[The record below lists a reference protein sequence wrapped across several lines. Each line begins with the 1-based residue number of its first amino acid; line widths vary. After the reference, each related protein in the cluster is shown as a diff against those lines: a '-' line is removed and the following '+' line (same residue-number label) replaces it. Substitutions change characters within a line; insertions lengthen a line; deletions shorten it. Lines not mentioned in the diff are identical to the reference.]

1 MTVGKAVLFEC
12 VAPELLEHARST
24 PAPRSSSAGTASPR
38 QRSPSRTPSADSSA
52 AAVARLRELGLH
64 PVPAHRRRR
73 LQRAQRRRAGR
84 HRRRPTC
91 APTCCR
97 PTEHEVV
104 TELQQS
110 GRVVAMVGDGVN
122 DAAALARADL
132 GLAMGSGTDVAMDSA
147 DIVLVRP
154 DLDAV
159 GDAIGL
165 SRETLRIIKQN
176 LAWAFGYNTAAIPLA
191 AFGLLNPMI
200 AGRDHGAVV
209 GARRQQLPAAQALDS
224 VTADADGRM
233 TRVPDDPVAQ
243 DRGGSTMT
251 STTEAP
257 RAAPADEHHRRGI
270 RSSRGRWPSS
280 PSSGGSSD

>member
-1 MTVGKAVLFEC
+1 MPVWRASSCPRIRDFQANPGEGATARIKDTEVTVGKAVLFEG
-12 VAPELLEHARST
+12 VAPELLEHARSN
-24 PAPRSSSAGTASPR
+24 AGTTVFVGWDGVAQAALTVEDTVR
-38 QRSPSRTPSADSSA
+38 DSSKA
-52 AAVARLRELGLH
+52 AIARLRELGLT
-64 PVPAHRRRR
+64 PYLLTGDSASNARSVAEQVGIDASNVRADVLPA
-73 LQRAQRRRAGR
+73 QK
-84 HRRRPTC
+84 
-91 APTCCR
+91 
-97 PTEHEVV
+97 HEVV

-122 DAAALARADL
+122 DAAALAQADL

-200 AGRDHGAVV
+200 AGATMALSSVLVV
-209 GARRQQLPAAQALDS
+209 SNSLRLKRW
-224 VTADADGRM
+224 
-233 TRVPDDPVAQ
+233 TR
-243 DRGGSTMT
+243 
-251 STTEAP
+251 
-257 RAAPADEHHRRGI
+257 
-270 RSSRGRWPSS
+270 
-280 PSSGGSSD
+280 